1 MNWSSQA
8 PTVSVSEE
16 ELVVEGRKVYAFEF
30 WKIARVW
37 FETQYQVN
45 FHKKLNKK
53 KTKMPFTILQNM
65 MYLIVK
71 QIVLW
76 Y

>member
-16 ELVVEGRKVYAFEF
+16 ELVVEGCKVYAFEF

-45 FHKKLNKK
+45 FHKKTKQKK
-53 KTKMPFTILQNM
+53 N
-65 MYLIVK
+65 
-71 QIVLW
+71 
-76 Y
+76 